1 MAVSPGYE
9 VCRFPELDYKAYGD
23 RNGKAV
29 PLPWQGVSRMMVHLV
44 RERAHF
50 IPRLDHAASL
60 EMLEEVIRGW
70 VDRGCANLT
79 DGCLQQV
86 FHLVQIWGG
95 EHGRY
100 IYVQGPAFDWEAICP
115 HYRRLVEAVL
125 QWGAGRE
132 VDEVQVAGL
141 NVEAMSDAAKAF
153 NEAMK
158 VQGRR
163 LGISF
168 ITKHVHF
175 WSCAVCHDREVPIFD
190 RFLAQGLG
198 VALTWRNL
206 APYWR
211 DMYRK
216 ADAEGLRVSALEREL
231 FICFRREMNKRN
243 FDNDR
248 F

>member
-1 MAVSPGYE
+1 MAASPGYE
-9 VCRFPELDYKAYGD
+9 VCCFPELDYQAYGN
-23 RNGKAV
+23 RNGRAV
-29 PLPWQGVSRMMVHLV
+29 PLPWQGFSRMMEHLV
-44 RERAHF
+44 RDRAHF
-50 IPRLDHAASL
+50 NPRLDCVESL
-60 EMLEEVIRGW
+60 EELEEDIRDW
-70 VDRGCANLT
+70 ANRVGANPT
-79 DGCLQQV
+79 DGGLQQV

-132 VDEVQVAGL
+132 VDEVEVDDL
-141 NVEAMSDAAKAF
+141 HVEVLADAARAF

-158 VQGRR
+158 AQGRR

-175 WSCAVCHDREVPIFD
+175 WSCAVCSDREVPIFD
-190 RFLAQGLG
+190 RFMAQGLG

-206 APYWR
+206 ASYWR

-216 ADAEGLRVSALEREL
+216 AEAEDLRVSALERKL
-231 FICFRREMNKRN
+231 FIYFRWK
-243 FDNDR
+243 
-248 F
+248 